1 LSLIDELKRRNVFK
15 VGVAYVVAAWLLLQL
30 TEVLVGLLGLP
41 ENAGKYVILL
51 LVVGFPVALF
61 FAWAFELTPEG
72 IKKEKEID
80 RSQSITKQTGRKLDF
95 MIIGVMAAALTYFAY
110 DKLVLSTARDAA
122 LVEATTQAMTEQT
135 ATEGVSTQVDKSIAV
150 LPFVNM
156 SSDAEQ
162 EYFSDGISEEILNAL
177 AMVKGLQVTGR
188 TSSFAFKGQ
197 NQDLRE
203 IGKALDVNHILEGSV
218 RKSGNTVRITAQLIQ
233 VDNGF
238 HLWSAAY
245 DRELDD
251 VFAIQDE
258 IANNILQQLKL
269 TLLGEEITPVTV
281 TRTDTQAYDLYLLAK
296 QRMYERTGPTI
307 EAAAELLDRAIAIDP
322 DYAPVYAQRGIANM
336 LLSEGSGTYGDI
348 PREQADAQ
356 AKLYLDKALALD
368 PNLAEAWAGLG
379 LYYYRQPTGAE
390 QVKAI
395 ETLEKAL
402 AINPGIIDASN
413 WLRNTL
419 MTLGRPAEAYDVTM
433 GMMARDPLYRA
444 GIGNVVGS
452 YLTFGQQEQALAFLD
467 RIRSQV
473 PNDAVIQF
481 SETAILLSQGRV
493 AEGLTLIESSL
504 VMDPSNSVARQRRGF
519 AWMDSHQYERVAEE
533 GEEWL
538 PVYALAYLGRNEEAS
553 MLAFKRADE
562 QADIGTLFGYLNISG
577 RSDELIAYLEERWPN
592 LDKLREDF
600 PPYGGIGDY
609 LMLDVALAYSRA
621 GNQKQFDKALAH
633 VRTVHEDLK
642 SQGVKLSIF
651 LMNEAAYQA
660 LAGDIEASLDY
671 LNRAISQ
678 GLITTTKIT
687 REWPAFSPMEGNPQF
702 EAIQDRMIEHLNNER
717 QKLGLDPVST

>member
-1 LSLIDELKRRNVFK
+1 MSLIDELKRRNVFK

-30 TEVLVGLLGLP
+30 TEVLVELLGLP

-51 LVVGFPVALF
+51 LVIGFPVALF

-72 IKKEKEID
+72 LRKEKD
-80 RSQSITKQTGRKLDF
+80 VDQSQSITKQTGRKLDF
-95 MIIGVMAAALTYFAY
+95 MVIGVMAVALAYFAY

-122 LVEATTQAMTEQT
+122 LVEATTQAMTEQNT
-135 ATEGVSTQVDKSIAV
+135 VEGASAQIGKSIAV

-238 HLWSAAY
+238 HLWSGAY
-245 DRELDD
+245 DRELND

-269 TLLGEEITPVTV
+269 TMLGEEILPVTAA
-281 TRTDTQAYDLYLLAK
+281 RTDTQAYDLYLLAK

-322 DYAPVYAQRGIANM
+322 DYAPAYAQRGIAS
-336 LLSEGSGTYGDI
+336 LLLAEGGGRYGNI
-348 PREQADAQ
+348 PREQAEAQ

-368 PNLAEAWAGLG
+368 PNQADAWAGLG
-379 LYYYRQPTGAE
+379 LYHYGQPTGAM
-390 QVKAI
+390 QLQAI
-395 ETLEKAL
+395 ELLQKAL
-402 AINPGIIDASN
+402 AINPGMIDASN
-413 WLRNTL
+413 WLSNALTS
-419 MTLGRPAEAYDVTM
+419 LGRPAEAYDVQM
-433 GMMARDPLYRA
+433 GMIARDPLYRP
-444 GIGNVVGS
+444 GIGNAVQSFVN
-452 YLTFGQQEQALAFLD
+452 FGQQEQAFAFLD
-467 RIRSQV
+467 KIRPLIPNAAMMQQAEVVIRLSLGQV
-473 PNDAVIQF
+473 AESLALI
-481 SETAILLSQGRV
+481 ETAV
-493 AEGLTLIESSL
+493 ALNPSSAI
-504 VMDPSNSVARQRRGF
+504 ARSTRRF
-519 AWMDSHQYERVAEE
+519 AWMGSHQFERVADEDE
-533 GEEWL
+533 SF
-538 PVYALAYLGRNEEAS
+538 VQVFALANLGHDEEAS
-553 MLAFKRADE
+553 ILAFKLADERADLS
-562 QADIGTLFGYLNISG
+562 TLFRYLNIAG
-577 RSDELIAYLEERWPN
+577 RSDELITYLEERWPN
-592 LDKLREDF
+592 LDALREDF
-600 PPYGGIGDY
+600 PPFSALGDF

-621 GNQKQFDKALAH
+621 GNQQRFDDALEH
-633 VRTVHEDLK
+633 VRSVHENLK
-642 SQGVKLSIF
+642 TQGVKRSLF
-651 LMNEAAYQA
+651 LMNEAAHQA
-660 LAGDIEASLDY
+660 LAGNNEASLDY

-687 REWPAFSPMEGNPQF
+687 RAWPAFSPLEGNPQF
-702 EAIQDRMIEHLNNER
+702 EAIQARMIEHLNNER